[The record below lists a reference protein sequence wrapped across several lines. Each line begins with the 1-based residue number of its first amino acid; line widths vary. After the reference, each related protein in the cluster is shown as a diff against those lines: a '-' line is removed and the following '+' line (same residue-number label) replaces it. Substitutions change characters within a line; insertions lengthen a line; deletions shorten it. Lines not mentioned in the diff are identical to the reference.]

1 MVSEE
6 FKKNV
11 ELGDVV
17 TIRSALIDYLI
28 IDTTFR
34 RFDEALEYA
43 KQLIDVIEPDDGKA
57 DDGLAQEHWDETYL
71 NKQKVALMVNF

>member
-43 KQLIDVIEPDDGKA
+43 KQFMA
-57 DDGLAQEHWDETYL
+57 RRM
-71 NKQKVALMVNF
+71 MV

>member
-57 DDGLAQEHWDETYL
+57 DDGLDAGPGTL
-71 NKQKVALMVNF
+71 G